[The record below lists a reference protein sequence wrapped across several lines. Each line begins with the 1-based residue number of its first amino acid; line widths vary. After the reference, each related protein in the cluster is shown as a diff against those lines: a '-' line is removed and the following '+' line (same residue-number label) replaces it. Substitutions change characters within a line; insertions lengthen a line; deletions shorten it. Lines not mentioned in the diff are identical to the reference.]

1 MNEIKSYV
9 GIKLIMGVVKMPSMD
24 DYWAED
30 TRYAKIANV
39 MSVKRFKC
47 LSRFI
52 HFQDNQTSD
61 PTQDRLCKVT
71 PVLEHIRKKCLE
83 IESENKFSIDEMMVP
98 YKGTKAGSLRQY
110 LPSKPGASRSSFEQA
125 FLG

>member
-1 MNEIKSYV
+1 MYVCSSQTNLYSCQLIGASINTTVDEIKSFI
-9 GIKLIMGVVKMPSMD
+9 GIKLIMGVVGMPSMD

-52 HFQDNQTSD
+52 HFQDNATSD

-71 PVLEHIRKKCLE
+71 PVLEHIRKKVSGNCE
-83 IESENKFSIDEMMVP
+83 
-98 YKGTKAGSLRQY
+98 
-110 LPSKPGASRSSFEQA
+110 
-125 FLG
+125 